1 VALRKHRAGEFT
13 IEQVRDLDRLRAFL
27 ETCGMITDGIDWPAG
42 CYLMAYVGDGAVG
55 AVGVECRLDSALVR
69 SLCVAEPH
77 RRRVFGARLV
87 AAARKAAHTRGAR
100 TLYLFA
106 RPEMAAYFTRMGFA
120 ETDKDGMMRAMRGAP
135 GVEYY
140 RARPD
145 DLAREIAM
153 TLDISRDGVIER

>member
-1 VALRKHRAGEFT
+1 
-13 IEQVRDLDRLRAFL
+13 
-27 ETCGMITDGIDWPAG
+27 MITEGIDWPAG

-55 AVGVECRLDSALVR
+55 AVGVECRLDAALMR

-77 RRRVFGARLV
+77 RRHGFGTRLI

-100 TLYLFA
+100 TLYLLA
-106 RPEMAAYFTRMGFA
+106 DPQMAPYFHRFEFV
-120 ETDKDGMMRAMRGAP
+120 ETSKDQMMIAMTGAP
-135 GVEYY
+135 ELEYY

-145 DLAREIAM
+145 ELAREIAM